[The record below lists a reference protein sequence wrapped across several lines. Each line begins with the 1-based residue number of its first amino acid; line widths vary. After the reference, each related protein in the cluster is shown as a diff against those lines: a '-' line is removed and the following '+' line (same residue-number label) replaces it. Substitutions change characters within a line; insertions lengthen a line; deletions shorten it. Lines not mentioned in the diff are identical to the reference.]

1 MKLKDRKRQDILD
14 AALVEFGEIG
24 FAAARINRIAELA
37 SVSKRT
43 LYNHFESKEA
53 LFDAIIDK
61 LMADAGCY
69 DFGTHDPDSP
79 VEEQL
84 RKTAKAYVPF
94 IEDPN
99 NLALARVVTSE
110 FIRNPKLSRRI
121 FERDRVRQGPFAQL
135 IADAMQS
142 GKLKQ
147 ADVGYAATQFMATIK
162 AFLYWPQLMA
172 GEALPS
178 DAQIDKIIDDAVT
191 MFMAL
196 YKPDTEAPNPD
207 TKVQ

>member
-53 LFDAIIDK
+53 LFEAIIDK
-61 LMADAGCY
+61 LVKDGGCLNVGA
-69 DFGTHDPDSP
+69 FDPESSIED
-79 VEEQL
+79 QL
-84 RKTAKAYVPF
+84 RKSAEAYVPF
-94 IEDPN
+94 VEN
-99 NLALARVVTSE
+99 GTYLALARVVTSE
-110 FIRNPKLSRRI
+110 FVRDPNLSRSM
-121 FERDRVRQGPFAQL
+121 FERDEMKKNPFADL
-135 IADAMQS
+135 IAAAMKA

-147 ADVGYAATQFMATIK
+147 SDPVFAATQFMASIK
-162 AFLYWPQLMA
+162 AFLYWPQLMIGA
-172 GEALPS
+172 DVPPKE
-178 DAQIDKIIDDAVT
+178 QIDKIIGDAVT

-196 YKPDTEAPNPD
+196 YEPEEPEA
-207 TKVQ
+207 

>member
-61 LMADAGCY
+61 LMSDAGCY
-69 DFGTHDPDSP
+69 DFGTHDPSSS
-79 VEEQL
+79 VESQL
-84 RKTAKAYVPF
+84 RKTAKAYVPY

-99 NLALARVVTSE
+99 TLALARVVTSE
-110 FIRNPKLSRRI
+110 FIRNPKMSRRL
-121 FERDRVRQGPFAQL
+121 FERDRVRQGPFAQI
-135 IADAMQS
+135 IADAMQA

-147 ADVGYAATQFMATIK
+147 AEVGYAATQFMATIK
-162 AFLYWPQLMA
+162 AFLFWPQLMA
-172 GEALPS
+172 GESLPS
-178 DAQIDKIIDDAVT
+178 EEQIDKIIDDAVT

-196 YKPDTEAPNPD
+196 YRPE
-207 TKVQ
+207 

>member
-61 LMADAGCY
+61 LMSDAGCY
-69 DFGTHDPDSP
+69 DFGTHDPGSS
-79 VEEQL
+79 VESQL
-84 RKTAKAYVPF
+84 RKTAKAYVPY

-99 NLALARVVTSE
+99 TLALARVVTSE
-110 FIRNPKLSRRI
+110 FIRNPKMSRSL
-121 FERDRVRQGPFAQL
+121 FEHDRVRQGPFAQI
-135 IADAMQS
+135 IADAMQA

-147 ADVGYAATQFMATIK
+147 AEVGYAATQFMATIK
-162 AFLYWPQLMA
+162 AFLFWPQLMA
-172 GEALPS
+172 GESLPS
-178 DAQIDKIIDDAVT
+178 EEQIDKIIDDAVT

-196 YKPDTEAPNPD
+196 YKPE
-207 TKVQ
+207 

>member
-1 MKLKDRKRQDILD
+1 LKLKDRKRQDILD

-61 LMADAGCY
+61 LLADAKC
-69 DFGTHDPDSP
+69 FQIAEHDPETSI
-79 VEEQL
+79 ESQL
-84 RKTAKAYVPF
+84 RKTAMAYLPF
-94 IEDPN
+94 IEDSN
-99 NLALARVVTSE
+99 HLALARVVTSE
-110 FIRNPKLSRRI
+110 FIRNPKMSRRL
-121 FERDRVRQGPFAQL
+121 FERDRVRQGPFTNL
-135 IADAMQS
+135 IAEAMQA

-147 ADVGYAATQFMATIK
+147 ADAGYAATQFMASIK

-172 GEALPS
+172 GTDLPS
-178 DAQIDKIIDDAVT
+178 DEQIDKIIDDAVT

-196 YKPDTEAPNPD
+196 YKPDN
-207 TKVQ
+207 

>member
-14 AALVEFGEIG
+14 AALVEFGDIG

-61 LMADAGCY
+61 LIADGGCLQVGEY
-69 DFGTHDPDSP
+69 DPDSP

-84 RKTAKAYVPF
+84 RKAAEAYVPF
-94 IEDPN
+94 IEDGTY
-99 NLALARVVTSE
+99 LALARVVTSE
-110 FIRNPKLSRRI
+110 FVRDPKLSRRM
-121 FERDRVRQGPFAQL
+121 FERDEMQKNPFADL
-135 IADAMQS
+135 IKEAMDA
-142 GKLKQ
+142 GKLRE
-147 ADVGYAATQFMATIK
+147 ADSVYAATQFMSNIK
-162 AFLYWPQLMA
+162 AFLYWPRLMIGA
-172 GEALPS
+172 DMPPKEQV
-178 DAQIDKIIDDAVT
+178 DQIISDAVT

-196 YKPDTEAPNPD
+196 YGTD
-207 TKVQ
+207 